1 MAAKRDA
8 SGAEVGHRA
17 RAWCFT
23 VYNEGIVNDPEPW
36 TRSVEC
42 VYLVC
47 QRELCPTTGRPH
59 MQGYVYWKAQRTRRA
74 SQRALRDEVCRMVPA
89 KGTGDQNKVYCTKQD
104 TRDPRPGSGPF
115 EKGTVP
121 AQGSRGDLDEIRQEI
136 DSGSSDK
143 DIATAHFGDW
153 CRYHKAF
160 DAYRTLGSKP
170 RAHQTICVVL
180 WGPPGT
186 GKTRGAT
193 AWSEPEDTFW
203 LPRPAGLAVW
213 WDGYAGHGTVVVD
226 EFYGWIR
233 RDTVQRLVDR
243 TPLRVEVKGGSL
255 NFIAT
260 TVIFTSNKHPKD
272 WWPRVGLGAMQR
284 RLEEPIGCVMYCGNE
299 QFPDADAYMASDQYA
314 GPQGAVAR
322 APGYVATSDD
332 VALNARQGEY

>member
-8 SGAEVGHRA
+8 SGGEVGHRA

-47 QRELCPTTGRPH
+47 QREVCPTTGRVH
-59 MQGYVYWKAQRTRRA
+59 MQGYVYWQVQRTMSA
-74 SQRALRDEVCRMVPA
+74 TKKKLRDNGAHVRA
-89 KGTGDQNKVYCTKQD
+89 ARGTGDQNKAYCTKQD
-104 TRDPRPGSGPF
+104 SRDPRPGSGPF

-170 RAHQTICVVL
+170 RAHQTQCIVY
-180 WGPPGT
+180 WGPPGS
-186 GKTRGAT
+186 GKTRAAT
-193 AWSEPEDTFW
+193 VFDKPENTFW
-203 LPRPAGLAVW
+203 VTRPAGTAVW
-213 WDGYAGHGTVVVD
+213 WDGYTGQRTVVVD

-233 RDTVQRLVDR
+233 RDTCQRLVDR
-243 TPLRVEVKGGSL
+243 TPFRAEVKGGTV
-255 NFIAT
+255 NFVAAT
-260 TVIFTSNKHPKD
+260 IIFTSNKHPSA
-272 WWPRVGLGAMQR
+272 WWPNAGLGAMQR
-284 RLEEPIGCVMYCGNE
+284 RLEEPDGVVVYVGDG
-299 QFPDADAYMASDQYA
+299 QFPDADAYMASDLYA
-314 GPQGAVAR
+314 RPQGMVAR
-322 APGYVATSDD
+322 VPGYNATTED
-332 VALNARQGEY
+332 VALNARQGEH